1 MIAQIVPGW
10 LKRHSG
16 HRAVLAIALPIMA
29 ANVSEPLI
37 GLVDTWVIGRL
48 PEPYYIGAIALGAV
62 IFSLIFWGFG
72 FLRMGTGGLAAQA
85 HGAKDDPEVRAV
97 LVRALLIS
105 VAAGILLV
113 LVSPLIDYLSFELL
127 KGSEEVETHARTY
140 FQIRILSA
148 PFALANYAFLG
159 WFIGLGRARTAFML
173 QLLLNLSNIVFDLI
187 LVLGMGMAADG
198 VALGTLIAS
207 IIAAAG
213 GVWAAHLEL
222 QRRSG
227 GWDLPRILDRQQLK
241 RTYVVNFDIM
251 IRSVAAVFV
260 FVLFTAKSAE
270 VSDVILAANTVLM
283 NIMVFGTHLIDGFAH
298 SAEALAGQAVGAK
311 SRLRFRVYSVLSSQW
326 ALVVGVVFAFLT
338 WLLGPP
344 LIDAL
349 TVNREI
355 QDTARAYLWW
365 IIVAPVLGVGC
376 YQLDGIFIG
385 ATQSKDLRNMMLISV
400 LVFLVSWQYLTE
412 VFGNHGLWASL
423 MLFLVVRALTLLAR
437 VPALMRERF
446 PSAT

>member
-1 MIAQIVPGW
+1 MFAHLAPGW

-62 IFSLIFWGFG
+62 IFSFVFWGFG

-105 VAAGILLV
+105 VAAGVLLV

-159 WFIGLGRARTAFML
+159 WFIGLGRARIAFML
-173 QLLLNLSNIVFDLI
+173 QLLLNLSNIVFDVI
-187 LVLGMGMAADG
+187 LVLGVGMAADG

-213 GVWAAHLEL
+213 GVWAAHREL

-227 GWDLPRILDRQQLK
+227 GWDLARILNREQLK

-251 IRSVAAVFV
+251 VRSVAAVFV

-311 SRLRFRVYSVLSSQW
+311 SRLRFRVYAVLSSQW
-326 ALVVGVVFAFLT
+326 ALIVGVIFALLT

-355 QDTARAYLWW
+355 QETARTYLWW

-385 ATQSKDLRNMMLISV
+385 ATQSRDLRNMMLISV
-400 LVFLVSWQYLTE
+400 LIFLVSWEYLTE
-412 VFGNHGLWASL
+412 AFGNHGLWASL

-437 VPALMRERF
+437 VPALLRERF
-446 PSAT
+446 PTEP

>member
-1 MIAQIVPGW
+1 MIAHLVPGW

-29 ANVSEPLI
+29 SNVSEPLI

-48 PEPYYIGAIALGAV
+48 HEAYYIGAIALGAV
-62 IFSLIFWGFG
+62 IFSLVFWGFG

-85 HGAKDDPEVRAV
+85 HGAKDNPEVRAV
-97 LVRALLIS
+97 LVRALMIS
-105 VAAGILLV
+105 VAAGIVLI
-113 LVSPLIDYLSFELL
+113 LVSPLIDHLSFALL
-127 KGSEEVETHARTY
+127 KGSEEVEAHARTY

-159 WFIGLGRARTAFML
+159 WFIGLGQARTALGL
-173 QLLLNLSNIVFDLI
+173 QLVLNFSNIVFDVI
-187 LVLGMGMAADG
+187 LVLGVGMTADG
-198 VALGTLIAS
+198 VALGTLMAS
-207 IIAAAG
+207 VIAAAG
-213 GVWAAHLEL
+213 GVWAAHREL
-222 QRRSG
+222 QRRG
-227 GWDLPRILDRQQLK
+227 GSWDLALILDRQQLR

-251 IRSVAAVFV
+251 VRSVAAVFV

-270 VSDVILAANTVLM
+270 VGDVVLAANTVLM

-326 ALVVGVVFAFLT
+326 AFIVGLVFAVLT
-338 WLLGPP
+338 WALGPL

-349 TVNREI
+349 TVNQEI
-355 QDTARAYLWW
+355 RDTARSYLWW
-365 IIVAPVLGVGC
+365 IVAAPVLGVAC

-400 LVFLVSWQYLTE
+400 LVFLAAWEYLTE
-412 VFGNHGLWASL
+412 AFGNHGLWAAL
-423 MLFLVVRALTLLAR
+423 MLFLVVRALTLLVR
-437 VPALMRERF
+437 LPALMRERF
-446 PSAT
+446 PQEI

>member
-1 MIAQIVPGW
+1 MIAHLVPGW

-29 ANVSEPLI
+29 SNVSEPLI

-48 PEPYYIGAIALGAV
+48 PEAYYIGAIALGAV
-62 IFSLIFWGFG
+62 IFSFVFWGFG

-85 HGAKDDPEVRAV
+85 HGAKDDAEVRAV
-97 LVRALLIS
+97 LVRALMIS
-105 VAAGILLV
+105 VAAGLV
-113 LVSPLIDYLSFELL
+113 LIALSPLIEHLSFALL
-127 KGSEEVETHARTY
+127 KGSEDVESHARTY

-159 WFIGLGRARTAFML
+159 WFIGLGQARTALVL
-173 QLLLNLSNIVFDLI
+173 QLLLNLSNIVFDVI
-187 LVLGMGMAADG
+187 LVLGVGMTADG

-207 IIAAAG
+207 VIAAAG
-213 GVWAAHLEL
+213 GFWAAHLEL
-222 QRRSG
+222 KRRGG
-227 GWDLPRILDRQQLK
+227 GWDLARILDRQQLK

-251 IRSVAAVFV
+251 VRSVAAVFV

-270 VSDVILAANTVLM
+270 VGDVVLAANTVLM

-326 ALVVGVVFAFLT
+326 ALIVGFVFALLT
-338 WLLGPP
+338 WALGPP

-349 TVNREI
+349 TVNQDIR
-355 QDTARAYLWW
+355 DTARAYLWW
-365 IIVAPVLGVGC
+365 IVAAPVLGVAC

-400 LVFLVSWQYLTE
+400 LVFLAAWQYLTDA
-412 VFGNHGLWASL
+412 FGNHGLWAAL

-437 VPALMRERF
+437 LPALMRERF
-446 PSAT
+446 PQEA

>member
-1 MIAQIVPGW
+1 M
-10 LKRHSG
+10 
-16 HRAVLAIALPIMA
+16 AIALPIMA

-48 PEPYYIGAIALGAV
+48 PQPYFIGAIALGAI
-62 IFSLIFWGFG
+62 IFSFVFWGFG
-72 FLRMGTGGLAAQA
+72 FLRMGPGGPAAQA

-105 VAAGILLV
+105 VTAGMVLI
-113 LVSPLIDYLSFELL
+113 LVSPLIDHFAFSLL
-127 KGSEEVETHARTY
+127 QGSEEVETHARTY

-159 WFIGLGRARTAFML
+159 WFIGLGRARVAFAL
-173 QLLLNLSNIVFDLI
+173 QLLLNLSNIVFDVV
-187 LVLGMGMAADG
+187 LVLGLGMTADG

-207 IIAAAG
+207 VIAAAG
-213 GVWAAHLEL
+213 GVWAAHAEL
-222 QRRSG
+222 KRRTG
-227 GWDLPRILDRQQLK
+227 GWDLARILDRVQLK

-270 VSDVILAANTVLM
+270 VGDVILAANTILM

-326 ALVVGVVFAFLT
+326 ALIVGLIFALLT
-338 WLLGPP
+338 WLLGPL

-349 TVNREI
+349 TVNQEI
-355 QDTARAYLWW
+355 RDTARTYLWW
-365 IIVAPVLGVGC
+365 IVVAPVLGVGC

-385 ATQSKDLRNMMLISV
+385 ATQSRDLRNMMLISV
-400 LVFLVSWQYLTE
+400 AVFLVSWQYLTAT
-412 VFGNHGLWASL
+412 FGNHGLWASL
-423 MLFLVVRALTLLAR
+423 MLFLVVRAVTLLAR

-446 PSAT
+446 PPQT